1 MGSVLAEHHRRRT
14 IVNGRATFLGWSN
27 DSLRACSFGESL
39 NLLADVDKAMAF
51 NDVFI
56 SLGGLAHALV
66 DQGCRV
72 MLFDLAFAAVYPVLK
87 KCE

>member
-27 DSLRACSFGESL
+27 DSLRACSFGDSL

-51 NDVFI
+51 NDVFK
-56 SLGGLAHALV
+56 
-66 DQGCRV
+66 
-72 MLFDLAFAAVYPVLK
+72 AFAAVYPVLK